1 MELDKTSKAL
11 LRKMLAQEFSGGR
24 HSSEEALSRGFPSHE
39 KGNVKK
45 SLKKLVKLNL
55 IIPKPTGYGKHY
67 SLNHSMIGEIEKYLE

>member
-1 MELDKTSKAL
+1 MELDETSKTL
-11 LRKMLAQEFSGGR
+11 LRKMIFQEYSGGR

-55 IIPKPTGYGKHY
+55 IIKHPTSYGIHY
-67 SLNHSMIGEIEKYLE
+67 SINHGMIEVIEKYLE